1 MSHTKLLLVFNA
13 KWWNQMGRNKFN
25 HLLLNHKRWESS
37 RTCCCWIG
45 GADKR
50 TPLCSFHPL
59 GFLLKGS
66 STTTKHK
73 DSNCSYFLCRFWFIF
88 LNFIN
93 LNLKRELRCVF
104 AQRFFSHCRFRSML
118 FISLADSFCT
128 STFWI
133 CFCSCFSFGR
143 AFFPLRWAIVWV
155 CLFCRKFQF
164 HVSVKRIYVKNSQL
178 NKIFIGILEYNVLP
192 KLRDRFVF
200 FFLFPTHP
208 HHSRYSHNFYE
219 LKWMLWFFLF
229 LSLSLNSICLFLLIY
244 TFFLVYFHSLRYHYS
259 PNYFRSHVA
268 F

>member
-1 MSHTKLLLVFNA
+1 MIHTKLLLVFNA

-133 CFCSCFSFGR
+133 CFCSCFSFSR

-200 FFLFPTHP
+200 FSFSHPPPSFSLFAQFLWAQVNVLVFSFPLFFTKFHLFVP
-208 HHSRYSHNFYE
+208 FDIHFFSR
-219 LKWMLWFFLF
+219 LF
-229 LSLSLNSICLFLLIY
+229 SFVTLPLFSKL
-244 TFFLVYFHSLRYHYS
+244 FS
-259 PNYFRSHVA
+259 
-268 F
+268 